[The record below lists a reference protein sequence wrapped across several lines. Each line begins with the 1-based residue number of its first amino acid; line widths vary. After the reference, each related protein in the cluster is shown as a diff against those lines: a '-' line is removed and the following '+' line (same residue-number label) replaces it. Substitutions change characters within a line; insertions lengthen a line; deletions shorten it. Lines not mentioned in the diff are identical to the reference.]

1 MPICGTG
8 RSGSSPCTH
17 KSAVLYYTDTAPSWI
32 LLSMCLLFDYTKVHY
47 GVDSLQQCQYGFLAH
62 CSVVVAEFRLA
73 DVLSLELLLCAEGM
87 LKY

>member
-1 MPICGTG
+1 
-8 RSGSSPCTH
+8 
-17 KSAVLYYTDTAPSWI
+17 
-32 LLSMCLLFDYTKVHY
+32 MCLLFDYTKVHY